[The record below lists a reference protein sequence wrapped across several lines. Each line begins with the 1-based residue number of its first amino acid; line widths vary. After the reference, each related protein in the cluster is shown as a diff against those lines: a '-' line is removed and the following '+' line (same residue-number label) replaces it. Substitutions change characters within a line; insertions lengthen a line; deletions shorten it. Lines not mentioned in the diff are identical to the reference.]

1 MYCSNQDECIKDYEN
16 RLKSCIGNDH
26 VDITILGLG
35 EDGHFAS
42 IFPHMKNE
50 DMNEIESE
58 NRYAYHTT
66 TDVFEVKDRITT
78 TYRVII

>member
-1 MYCSNQDECIKDYEN
+1 
-16 RLKSCIGNDH
+16 
-26 VDITILGLG
+26 
-35 EDGHFAS
+35 
-42 IFPHMKNE
+42 MKNE

-78 TYRVII
+78 TYHVII